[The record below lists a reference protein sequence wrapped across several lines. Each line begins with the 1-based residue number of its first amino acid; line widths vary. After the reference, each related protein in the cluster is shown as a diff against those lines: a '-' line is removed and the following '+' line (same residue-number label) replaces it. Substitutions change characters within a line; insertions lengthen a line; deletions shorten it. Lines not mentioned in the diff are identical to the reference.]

1 MSGEN
6 KDNNMSSPSGPPV
19 SFQEMHNANYSS
31 LEKMKRKAKENPSVP
46 IGVAAAIG
54 MLGWQAH
61 AFKNKGRMKTSVF
74 LIQTRVRAQFM
85 VVGAMITGITYNMIN
100 DYVIKGKAITPTPKE
115 EREGTK
121 LKKTLSSS

>member
-1 MSGEN
+1 
-6 KDNNMSSPSGPPV
+6 
-19 SFQEMHNANYSS
+19 
-31 LEKMKRKAKENPSVP
+31 
-46 IGVAAAIG
+46 
-54 MLGWQAH
+54 
-61 AFKNKGRMKTSVF
+61 
-74 LIQTRVRAQFM
+74 M